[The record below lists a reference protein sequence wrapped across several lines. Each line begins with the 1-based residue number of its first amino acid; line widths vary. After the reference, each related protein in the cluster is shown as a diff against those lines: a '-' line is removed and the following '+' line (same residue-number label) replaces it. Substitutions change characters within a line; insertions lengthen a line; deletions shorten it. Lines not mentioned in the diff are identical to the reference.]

1 MLQATRVGPVR
12 RPVWFYLVLLFAIA
26 ELLRIGAA
34 LWLEHRNRQRGVVHE
49 FADSELYWKLGLEIA
64 AGRPY
69 NDGKR
74 QVLRTPGYPVFL
86 AGCIRVLGPSTTGA
100 RHAQAAVGSASC
112 ILLFFLVRKLFNDQ
126 TAWIAAAW
134 AACYPFAIF
143 LSTVLLSESVFTFL
157 LLAQLLCGVKQVESL
172 SRGDR
177 LQWPICWAACTGVM
191 CALAFLVRP
200 SWLLILPIS
209 AMLLPVLASQPTG
222 VGRRS
227 NLIRCAASS
236 ATLILVGVIALV
248 PWWIRNWNV
257 TGRFVPTTLWVGA
270 SLYDGWNEHAT
281 GASNMDFM
289 NQPEK
294 YGLDDSLNRMSEW
307 EQDRYLRAKAW
318 QFAKENPGRVIELAA
333 IKFMRF
339 WNPLPNAAE
348 WHSWPLRLLSLLSCG
363 PTLVLLLLG
372 AWRQR
377 RRWRVVAMLAGPV
390 AYFCLIHL
398 VFVSS
403 VRYREA
409 AILPALGLSA
419 SVLCPRVRIA
429 PCNAAQSDE

>member
-1 MLQATRVGPVR
+1 
-12 RPVWFYLVLLFAIA
+12 
-26 ELLRIGAA
+26 
-34 LWLEHRNRQRGVVHE
+34 
-49 FADSELYWKLGLEIA
+49 
-64 AGRPY
+64 
-69 NDGKR
+69 
-74 QVLRTPGYPVFL
+74 
-86 AGCIRVLGPSTTGA
+86 
-100 RHAQAAVGSASC
+100 
-112 ILLFFLVRKLFNDQ
+112 
-126 TAWIAAAW
+126 
-134 AACYPFAIF
+134 
-143 LSTVLLSESVFTFL
+143 
-157 LLAQLLCGVKQVESL
+157 
-172 SRGDR
+172 
-177 LQWPICWAACTGVM
+177 
-191 CALAFLVRP
+191 
-200 SWLLILPIS
+200 
-209 AMLLPVLASQPTG
+209 
-222 VGRRS
+222 
-227 NLIRCAASS
+227 
-236 ATLILVGVIALV
+236 
-248 PWWIRNWNV
+248 
-257 TGRFVPTTLWVGA
+257 
-270 SLYDGWNEHAT
+270 
-281 GASNMDFM
+281 
-289 NQPEK
+289 
-294 YGLDDSLNRMSEW
+294 MSEW